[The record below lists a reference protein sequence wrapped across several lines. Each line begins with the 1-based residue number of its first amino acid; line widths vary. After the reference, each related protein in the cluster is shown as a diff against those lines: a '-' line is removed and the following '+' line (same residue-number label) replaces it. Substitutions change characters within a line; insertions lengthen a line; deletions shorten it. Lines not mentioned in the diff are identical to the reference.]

1 MNSALGIYPDNVPR
15 GRSPFLLPQ
24 SVEIPS
30 NGFTVACSSEKRAR
44 ANHVGLLTPF
54 ALRPMEARVTAQ
66 ADDVLGSDLFNLL
79 LPNIRLDHSNRVS
92 AAHSAH
98 ATIAHLHG
106 MIERGL
112 SRSCGL
118 SADLQDPFL
127 GEL

>member
-24 SVEIPS
+24 RVEIPS

-79 LPNIRLDHSNRVS
+79 LPYIRPDPFEPCFRP
-92 AAHSAH
+92 A
-98 ATIAHLHG
+98 
-106 MIERGL
+106 
-112 SRSCGL
+112 L
-118 SADLQDPFL
+118 SANAHGSPSRCDSAGLVENL
-127 GEL
+127 RALR